1 MVGGEIVAAVVSMA
15 ATGCLLALRKSKCFI
30 RKIRGGLEWG
40 LGFTD
45 KPLVVNELPTQAQD
59 ASATDTRH

>member
-1 MVGGEIVAAVVSMA
+1 MVAGEIVAAVVSMA

-30 RKIRGGLEWG
+30 RKIRGGLEWC

-45 KPLVVNELPTQAQD
+45 RPIVVNELPHEDKDSKRQD
-59 ASATDTRH
+59 

>member
-1 MVGGEIVAAVVSMA
+1 MAGEIVAAVVSLA
-15 ATGCLLALRKSKCFI
+15 VTGCLIALRKSKCCI

-45 KPLVVNELPTQAQD
+45 KPLVVNELPREGEDSKRQG
-59 ASATDTRH
+59 

>member
-1 MVGGEIVAAVVSMA
+1 MVAGGIVVAVVSMA

-45 KPLVVNELPTQAQD
+45 RPIVVNELPHEGEDSKRQD
-59 ASATDTRH
+59 